1 MMNMEAVGL
10 PFRHL
15 SMQQRI
21 VAALAG
27 FAAIAAFAGIMR
39 MAAAPNLSLLYAG
52 LDPAAA
58 GDVIQSL
65 EQQGAPFEVRGGA
78 IYVDSA
84 LRDSLRMTLAAEG
97 KPASGAAGYELL
109 DTLTG
114 FGTTAQM
121 FDAAYWRAKE
131 GELARTIMASPLV
144 RSARVHISA
153 AGSRPFARAASPG
166 ASVSIIPVGAGIPPD
181 QAAAIRYLVSSAVAG
196 MSPEGVTVV
205 DARAGR
211 IVAGEGETSARA
223 GDERAEELRRRAE
236 RLLEA
241 RVGPGNALVEVA
253 IETVSESEQ
262 IVERRLDPES
272 RVLISTEVE
281 ERANTSTDTR
291 AANVTVASNLPDGDA
306 AGNGQQSSSDDSE
319 TRERSNFDV
328 SETTR
333 EIVRLPG
340 AIQRIT
346 VAVLVNDPVPSDG
359 AEAAARTPEEL
370 EGLKALVGS
379 AVGLNETRGD
389 MITIQALPFSVPDV
403 VDAAAP
409 GILDRLLADLDIMR
423 LLQLAAL
430 AVVALVLGLF
440 VVRPILM
447 RPPPRMQEFPR
458 LAAAP
463 DLPEPALLSS
473 QSVPALPTPRPP
485 PGSADAAQRLVRALE
500 THQTDATAVLKSW
513 IRTPEGRA

>member
-1 MMNMEAVGL
+1 MKLEGAGL

-15 SMQQRI
+15 SMQQRL
-21 VAALAG
+21 VALLAG
-27 FAAIAAFAGIMR
+27 IAAIAAFVAIIR
-39 MAAAPNLSLLYAG
+39 MAAEPGMSLLYAG

-65 EQQGAPFEVRGGA
+65 EQQGAAFEVRGGA
-78 IYVDSA
+78 IYVDSTQ
-84 LRDSLRMTLAAEG
+84 RDTLRMTLAAEG
-97 KPASGAAGYELL
+97 KPANGAAGYELL

-114 FGTTAQM
+114 FGTTSQM

-131 GELARTIMASPLV
+131 GELARTIMSSPLV

-153 AGSRPFARAASPG
+153 AGSRPFVRAASPS
-166 ASVSIIPVGAGIPPD
+166 ASVSIMPVGATIPPD
-181 QAAAIRYLVSSAVAG
+181 HAAAIRYLVSSAVAG
-196 MSPEGVTVV
+196 MSPDGVTVV

-211 IVAGEGETSARA
+211 IVAGEEETTA
-223 GDERAEELRRRAE
+223 GALDQRSEDLRRRAE

-281 ERANTSTDTR
+281 ERANTSTDSR
-291 AANVTVASNLPDGDA
+291 GGSVTVASNLPDGDA
-306 AGNGQQSSSDDSE
+306 AGDGQQSSSDDTE

-346 VAVLVNDPVPSDG
+346 VAVLVNDPAPA
-359 AEAAARTPEEL
+359 AEGQSSARTPDEL
-370 EGLKALVGS
+370 EAIEALVAS
-379 AVGLNETRGD
+379 AVGLNEARGD
-389 MITIQALPFSVPDV
+389 VITVQALPFTLPETAEFAS
-403 VDAAAP
+403 P
-409 GILDRLLADLDIMR
+409 GIVDQLVAGLDMMR
-423 LLQLAAL
+423 LLQIAAL
-430 AVVALVLGLF
+430 ALVALVLGLF
-440 VVRPILM
+440 VVRPILL
-447 RPPPRMQEFPR
+447 RPAPNLQEFPR
-458 LAAAP
+458 ITGGR
-463 DLPEPALLSS
+463 DLPDVPLLPA
-473 QSVPALPTPRPP
+473 QGVPTLPTPLPP
-485 PGSADAAQRLVRALE
+485 PGSADAAQRLVRTLE
-500 THQTDATAVLKSW
+500 SHQGEAAAVLKSW
-513 IRTPEGRA
+513 IRASEGRA